1 MPQSIRKPDAPPPE
15 QSVPALA
22 APGSLRELWLVAL
35 PLMISSGSL
44 SLMHV
49 VDRIFLTWVSVDA
62 LAASMPAGV
71 FNWTVMSIPFGVAMY
86 TNTFVAQYDGAL
98 RHDRVVAA
106 LWQGGILALL
116 SGLLLLL
123 IGVPL
128 AGPIFHAMD
137 HAESVREMEIIYFRT
152 LICGAVP
159 MLLTAVLSS
168 FFSGRGQTRVVMWVH
183 LGSALLNAVLD
194 YILIFGSGPIPPL
207 GIFGAALA
215 TVLAN
220 VVACAVFGLLVWR
233 IARANGYPLREQR
246 RLDLPLLGRLIRFG
260 VPNGMQVLVDIGA
273 FCVFVV
279 VVGQLGTNELAATN
293 IALNLNSLAFVPMIG
308 LGTAVMTLVGRRI
321 GENEPLVAEQSTWSA
336 LHVSLFYM
344 AFWAGTY
351 LFLPD
356 LLLMP
361 YAAFARIES
370 FAEIRPVV
378 VVLLRFVAIYS
389 VFDALAIVFGSA
401 IRGAGDTR
409 FSFWWTLICGWCLLV
424 LPAWWLSRSFPEHG
438 LYGCWGAASVYITA
452 MGVGFCLRF
461 RRGRWK
467 SMRVIESGDDVEG
480 TDRPLP

>member
-1 MPQSIRKPDAPPPE
+1 MSQSIQESDARPADE
-15 QSVPALA
+15 SVPALA
-22 APGSLRELWLVAL
+22 APGSLRELWLVAM

-86 TNTFVAQYDGAL
+86 TNTFVAQYDGAG
-98 RHDRVVAA
+98 RHDRVVAS
-106 LWQGGILALL
+106 LWQGGVLALL
-116 SGLLLLL
+116 SGLLLLV
-123 IGVPL
+123 GVPL
-128 AGPIFHAMD
+128 AGPIFHAMG
-137 HAESVREMEIIYFRT
+137 HAENVREMEIVYFRT

-159 MLLTAVLSS
+159 MLLAAVLSS

-194 YILIFGSGPIPPL
+194 YVLIFGAGPFPEL

-220 VVACAVFGLLVWR
+220 VVACAVFGILVWR
-233 IARANGYPLREQR
+233 IARSEGYPLLEQR
-246 RLDLPLLGRLIRFG
+246 RVDLPLLGRLVRFG

-293 IALNLNSLAFVPMIG
+293 IALNLNSLAFVPMFG

-321 GENEPLVAEQSTWSA
+321 GQDEPLVAEKSTWSA
-336 LHVSLFYM
+336 LRVSLFYM

-361 YAAFARIES
+361 YAAFARIDS

-409 FSFWWTLICGWCLLV
+409 FSFWWTLACGWCLLV
-424 LPAWWLSRSFPEHG
+424 LPAWWLSRNIPEHG

-461 RRGRWK
+461 RGGLWK
-467 SMRVIESGDDVEG
+467 SMRVIESGEEAVPDDL
-480 TDRPLP
+480 PLP